1 MKKAGVMRIFFRN
14 FFLSIIAGFFVS
26 SCGLEEVITI
36 EEPTVIYN
44 DNALYSTSDSLLWYF
59 DFLTNDYG
67 NRSESRYLGTDIY
80 YKIYSNTTNLTSQKS
95 SILAVNTASNG
106 SSAATRMIDYGYQPL
121 GSSASTGNVVYVPAA
136 SSDRRVI
143 LRLKNYMDGDENIED
158 YYAQNACVIIGG
170 VLQSY
175 IPYRYGNKKSF
186 DFFDYDEDNTNGSRD
201 VEPVDGDSDY
211 YYNSTFTE
219 ADTYYVQLFAVGKAW
234 NTDTCTASYSLVLD
248 LGSVPIRK
256 GE

>member
-1 MKKAGVMRIFFRN
+1 MKKAGIMRIFFRN

-36 EEPTVIYN
+36 EEPTVTNHYPS
-44 DNALYSTSDSLLWYF
+44 YEDSNYLVWYF
-59 DFLTNDYG
+59 DFLTEDND
-67 NRSESRYLGTDIY
+67 NSSESRYLGTDIY

-106 SSAATRMIDYGYQPL
+106 SSASTRMIETYGYQPL

-136 SSDRRVI
+136 NSNRRVI
-143 LRLKNYMDGDENIED
+143 LRLKNYMDGDETIEN
-158 YYAQNACVIIGG
+158 YYEQNACVIIGG

-175 IPYRYGNKKSF
+175 IPYRYGNSKSF

-219 ADTYYVQLFAVGKAW
+219 SDTYYVQLFAVGKAW
-234 NTDTCTASYSLVLD
+234 NTDTCSASYSLVLD